1 VGELRTK
8 HRVSFEK
15 GTVAEKDDYLV
26 DILVDLGF
34 VTPDQVAAQR
44 TEAQAAGVGVVDL
57 MVANKVIRPADV
69 TQAKAAHFGA
79 EVVNL
84 GEIKI
89 DDDVIAAVPRHIARK
104 YRVVPVFKHDSSIT
118 VALADPSDLDT
129 LDSLRLL
136 LNAEVDLRVASEQDI
151 EAALSKYYGGER
163 GASRAMATDPKLQQT
178 IKELTEEHVE
188 VTGGAATDGS
198 VVDADAPL
206 IKLVNTMITEAFR
219 MRASDI
225 HLEPLPK
232 TFRVRY
238 RIDGV
243 LHEIK
248 PPPKRLQAA
257 IISRL
262 KIQSNMSIS
271 EHRVP
276 QDGRIQ
282 TNVGNKLIDL
292 RVSCLPTNHG
302 ESIVMRILDKE
313 GLRLG
318 LPELG
323 FFTDD
328 QQTFERLIG
337 LPDGILLIT
346 GPTGSGKTT
355 TLYSCLHFINR
366 PDRKIITVE
375 DPVEY
380 ILAGINQVQVNEAV
394 GLSFATAL
402 RSILRQAPNIIMI
415 GEIRDLETA
424 TIAINASLTGHLV
437 FSTLHTNDAPSAV
450 TRLIDIGVKPFL
462 VASSTRGLMAQRL
475 VRRVCKQ
482 CSSPTMPTEA
492 EMRSLG
498 LDAASTQGA
507 NLLKGKGCPNCN
519 NTGYRGRFGIFEI
532 FVIDDEA
539 RKLIYEKVPSSV
551 LRARAREMGM
561 RTLREDGVRKVLAGL
576 TTPDEVIKATVG
588 DVD

>member
-1 VGELRTK
+1 M
-8 HRVSFEK
+8 
-15 GTVAEKDDYLV
+15 AEKDDYLV
-26 DILVDLGF
+26 DILTDLGF
-34 VTPDQVAAQR
+34 VSPEKVAELR
-44 TEAQAAGVGVVDL
+44 PEAQAAGVGLVDL
-57 MVANKVIRPADV
+57 MLANKLIRPADV

-84 GEIKI
+84 NEIKI
-89 DDDVIAAVPRHIARK
+89 TDEVIAMIPRHIARK
-104 YRVVPVFKHDSSIT
+104 YRVVPVFRHENSLT

-129 LDSLRLL
+129 IDSLTHLL
-136 LNAEVDLRVASEQDI
+136 HLEINLQVASEADI
-151 EAALSKYYGGER
+151 EEALGKYYGER
-163 GASRAMATDPKLQQT
+163 GAGGVAADPRYQEVIQQ
-178 IKELTEEHVE
+178 LTQDHVE
-188 VTGGAATDGS
+188 IEAAAAGDGA
-198 VVDADAPL
+198 VVEADAPL
-206 IKLVNTMITEAFR
+206 IKLVNSLIVDAFK

-225 HLEPLPK
+225 HLEPMPK
-232 TFRVRY
+232 RFRVRY

-243 LHEIK
+243 LHEMK
-248 PPPKRLQAA
+248 APPKRLQPA

-271 EHRVP
+271 EHRIP

-282 TNVGNKLIDL
+282 TQVAGKLIDL

-328 QQTFERLIG
+328 QQTFERMIG
-337 LPDGILLIT
+337 LPDGILLVT

-355 TLYSCLHFINR
+355 TLYSCLNFINR

-380 ILAGINQVQVNEAV
+380 ILTGINQVQVADVV
-394 GLSFATAL
+394 GLTFSAAL
-402 RSILRQAPNIIMI
+402 RSILRQAPNVIMI

-462 VASSTRGLMAQRL
+462 VASSTRALMAQRL
-475 VRRVCKQ
+475 VRKVCKQ
-482 CSSPTMPTEA
+482 CAAPYVPAEA
-492 EMRSLG
+492 EMKTLG
-498 LDAASTQGA
+498 MDVGNTQGA
-507 NLLKGKGCPNCN
+507 TFQHGKGCGNCS

-551 LRARAREMGM
+551 LRSRAREMGM
-561 RTLREDGVRKVLAGL
+561 RTLREDGIRKVQAGL
-576 TTPDEVIKATVG
+576 TTPDEVIRATVG